1 MTEKELLERISKT
14 TIRSLISTSDPERE
28 SIVDES
34 REQSELLSKLTAFL
48 LAQDNVTTLLD
59 TFLSIPTDMKVP
71 VQLNIKQLFT
81 CYDSRYLNPDKDAN
95 GRDIKP
101 QHVPRLVPVNG
112 NRFVMN
118 IGQYEEERLEAL
130 LPVIAEEFPLY
141 LVGVIHRH
149 FGKIREVQN
158 LIDAYL
164 QEYTIAPLMQ
174 AVPEIKVA
182 YTISDTVNF
191 VLDISGVTDV
201 GAIASLAQGEY
212 RYYTITLQS

>member
-71 VQLNIKQLFT
+71 VQLNIKQLFA

-141 LVGVIHRH
+141 LVLVIHRH
-149 FGKIREVQN
+149 FGKIRDVQDLLN
-158 LIDAYL
+158 AYL

-174 AVPEIKVA
+174 AVPEIKVT
-182 YTISDTVNF
+182 YTITDTIHF
-191 VLDISGVTDV
+191 VLDVSGVTDV
-201 GAIASLAQGEY
+201 GAIASLAQGDY
-212 RYYTITLQS
+212 RYYTITLQA

>member
-59 TFLSIPTDMKVP
+59 TFLAIPTDMKVP
-71 VQLNIKQLFT
+71 VQLNIKRLFA
-81 CYDSRYLNPDKDAN
+81 CYDSRYLNPDKDGN

-118 IGQYEEERLEAL
+118 VGQYEEERLEAL
-130 LPVIAEEFPLY
+130 LPVIAEEFLLY

-149 FGKIREVQN
+149 FGKIRDVQDLLN
-158 LIDAYL
+158 AYL

-174 AVPEIKVA
+174 AVPEIKVT
-182 YTISDTVNF
+182 YTITDTVHF
-191 VLDISGVTDV
+191 VLDVSGVTDV
-201 GAIASLAQGEY
+201 GAIASLAQGDY
-212 RYYTITLQS
+212 RYYTITLQA

>member
-71 VQLNIKQLFT
+71 VQLNIKQLFA

-118 IGQYEEERLEAL
+118 VGQYEEERLEAL

-141 LVGVIHRH
+141 LVRVIHRY
-149 FGKIREVQN
+149 FGKIRDVQDLLN
-158 LIDAYL
+158 AYL

-174 AVPEIKVA
+174 AVPEIKVT
-182 YTISDTVNF
+182 YTITDTIRF
-191 VLDISGVTDV
+191 VLDVSGVTDV
-201 GAIASLAQGEY
+201 GAIASLAQGDY
-212 RYYTITLQS
+212 RHYTITLQA

>member
-71 VQLNIKQLFT
+71 VQLNIKQLFA

-118 IGQYEEERLEAL
+118 VGQYEEERLEAL
-130 LPVIAEEFPLY
+130 LPVITEEFPLY

-149 FGKIREVQN
+149 FGKIRDVQDLLN
-158 LIDAYL
+158 AYL

-174 AVPEIKVA
+174 AVPDIKVT
-182 YTISDTVNF
+182 YTITDTVHF
-191 VLDISGVTDV
+191 VLDVSGVTDV
-201 GAIASLAQGEY
+201 GAIASLAQGNY

>member
-28 SIVDES
+28 SIVYES

-71 VQLNIKQLFT
+71 VQLNIKQLFA

-118 IGQYEEERLEAL
+118 VGQYEEERLEAL

-141 LVGVIHRH
+141 LVSVIHRH
-149 FGKIREVQN
+149 FGKIRDVQDLLN
-158 LIDAYL
+158 AYL

-201 GAIASLAQGEY
+201 GAIASLAQGDY

>member
-34 REQSELLSKLTAFL
+34 REKSELLSKLTAFL

-71 VQLNIKQLFT
+71 VQLNIKQLFA

-118 IGQYEEERLEAL
+118 VGQYEEERLEAL

-141 LVGVIHRH
+141 LVQVIHRH

-158 LIDAYL
+158 LLDAYL
-164 QEYTIAPLMQ
+164 QEYYIAPLMH
-174 AVPEIKVA
+174 AVPEIKVT
-182 YTISDTVNF
+182 YTITDTVHF
-191 VLDISGVTDV
+191 VLDASGVTDV
-201 GAIASLAQGEY
+201 GAIASLAQGDY
-212 RYYTITLQS
+212 RYYTITLHA

>member
-14 TIRSLISTSDPERE
+14 TIRSLISPSDPERE

-34 REQSELLSKLTAFL
+34 REQSELLSKVTAFL

-71 VQLNIKQLFT
+71 VQLNIKQLFM

-118 IGQYEEERLEAL
+118 VGQYEEERLAAL

-141 LVGVIHRH
+141 LVQVIHRH
-149 FGKIREVQN
+149 FGKIRDVQD
-158 LIDAYL
+158 LLDAYL

-174 AVPEIKVA
+174 AVPEIKVT
-182 YTISDTVNF
+182 YTITDTVHF
-191 VLDISGVTDV
+191 VLDVSGVTDV
-201 GAIASLAQGEY
+201 GAIASLAQGDY
-212 RYYTITLQS
+212 RYYTITLQA

>member
-59 TFLSIPTDMKVP
+59 TFLAIPTDMKVP
-71 VQLNIKQLFT
+71 VQLNIKQLFA

-118 IGQYEEERLEAL
+118 VGQYEEERLEAL
-130 LPVIAEEFPLY
+130 LPVIAEAFPLY

-149 FGKIREVQN
+149 FGKIRDVQDLLN
-158 LIDAYL
+158 AYL

-182 YTISDTVNF
+182 YTISDTVHF
-191 VLDISGVTDV
+191 VLDVSGVTDV
-201 GAIASLAQGEY
+201 GAIASLAQGDY

>member
-14 TIRSLISTSDPERE
+14 TIRSLITTSLPERT
-28 SIVDES
+28 SIIDES
-34 REQSELLSKLTAFL
+34 REQSDLLSKVTEFL

-59 TFLSIPTDMKVP
+59 TFLSIPTDLKVP
-71 VQLNIKQLFT
+71 LQLDIKQLFA
-81 CYDSRYLNPDKDAN
+81 CYDSRYLNPDKDGN

-118 IGQYEEERLEAL
+118 VGQYEEERLEAL

-141 LVGVIHRH
+141 LVLVIHRH

-164 QEYTIAPLMQ
+164 QEYYIAPLIQ

-182 YTISDTVNF
+182 YTILDTIHF
-191 VLDISGVTDV
+191 MLDISGVTDV

>member
-71 VQLNIKQLFT
+71 VQLNIKQLFA

-118 IGQYEEERLEAL
+118 VGQYEEERLEAL

-141 LVGVIHRH
+141 LVNVIHRH
-149 FGKIREVQN
+149 FGKIRDVQDLLN
-158 LIDAYL
+158 AYL

-174 AVPEIKVA
+174 AVPEIKVT
-182 YTISDTVNF
+182 YTITDTVHF
-191 VLDISGVTDV
+191 VLDVSGVTDV
-201 GAIASLAQGEY
+201 GAIASLAQGDY
-212 RYYTITLQS
+212 RYYTITLQA

>member
-118 IGQYEEERLEAL
+118 VGQYEEERLEAL

-141 LVGVIHRH
+141 LVLVILRH
-149 FGKIREVQN
+149 FGKIRDVQDLLN
-158 LIDAYL
+158 AYL

-174 AVPEIKVA
+174 AVPEIKVT
-182 YTISDTVNF
+182 YTITDTVHF
-191 VLDISGVTDV
+191 VLDVSGVTDV
-201 GAIASLAQGEY
+201 GAIASLAQGDY
-212 RYYTITLQS
+212 RYYTITLQA

>member
-48 LAQDNVTTLLD
+48 LAQDNVSTLLD

-71 VQLNIKQLFT
+71 VQLNIKQLFM

-118 IGQYEEERLEAL
+118 VGQYEEERLEAL
-130 LPVIAEEFPLY
+130 LPVIAEEFPLC

-149 FGKIREVQN
+149 FGKIRDVQDLLN
-158 LIDAYL
+158 AYL

-174 AVPEIKVA
+174 AVPEIKVT
-182 YTISDTVNF
+182 YTITDTVHF
-191 VLDISGVTDV
+191 VLDVSGVTDV
-201 GAIASLAQGEY
+201 GAIASLAQGDY
-212 RYYTITLQS
+212 RYYTITLQA

>member
-14 TIRSLISTSDPERE
+14 TIRSLITTSSPERT
-28 SIVDES
+28 SIIDES
-34 REQSELLSKLTAFL
+34 REQSDLLSKVTEFL

-59 TFLSIPTDMKVP
+59 TFLTIPTDVKVP
-71 VQLNIKQLFT
+71 LQLDIKQLFA
-81 CYDSRYLNPDKDAN
+81 CYDSRYLNPDKDGN

-112 NRFVMN
+112 NRFIMN
-118 IGQYEEERLEAL
+118 VGQYEEERLEAL

-164 QEYTIAPLMQ
+164 QEYYIAPLMQ

-182 YTISDTVNF
+182 YTITDTVNF
-191 VLDISGVTDV
+191 VLDISSVTDV
-201 GAIASLAQGEY
+201 GAIASLAQGNY